1 MIVTLTGS
9 HNSGCISEKVKLHT
23 ALLLL
28 QEVFATKY
36 LSVLPIFLH
45 ANISVEGTR
54 LVLKARMNPVK
65 NMKFK
70 TRLKKMPRDTLPAS
84 LFKVSRWQGSMC
96 LI

>member
-54 LVLKARMNPVK
+54 FYPL
-65 NMKFK
+65 
-70 TRLKKMPRDTLPAS
+70 
-84 LFKVSRWQGSMC
+84 LFLNLSRIMMSRF
-96 LI
+96 I